1 MQTDM
6 PLDPEMSNGL
16 RPLPGLEAVPLLL
29 IVVGLDHGVV
39 LLEERHRSGELDAV
53 GDSGIDATIR
63 SEALDPRPVP

>member
-1 MQTDM
+1 M

-39 LLEERHRSGELDAV
+39 LLEERHHTRKLDAV
-53 GDSGIDATIR
+53 GDSGIDAAI
-63 SEALDPRPVP
+63 